1 MTCIFSHDAAQIANS
16 KSDIENFNR
25 QGETM
30 DIQRKNAMKDLEEQ
44 LQTAEGQAAMFSVRI
59 EYLWLTTIFLRFAQ
73 EKHQAASST
82 LDQLKLS
89 VDALFAK
96 IKCDKACDVMW

>member
-1 MTCIFSHDAAQIANS
+1 MRRGARLTAAQIANS

-44 LQTAEGQAAMFSVRI
+44 LQLAEGQAALYSVG
-59 EYLWLTTIFLRFAQ
+59 
-73 EKHQAASST
+73 
-82 LDQLKLS
+82 LK
-89 VDALFAK
+89 
-96 IKCDKACDVMW
+96 ME